1 MSGPRTSSSTPR
13 YVFYLCDD
21 AVDAPPAQVPAKR
34 DLDEVEASI
43 KRGRA
48 EAKRRK
54 ELAAQDRSDTE
65 STASD
70 ASIIDNAK
78 VECFAR
84 ADELLLVD
92 YFCQHARPP
101 STDGTAAGLLLN
113 KIEPKDAYFYVFGMD
128 GSEKVSGFDDA
139 VLALYLTQRM
149 RVHPVP
155 DIGDVLLKDTDWS
168 QSPVLKGIYDS
179 MRHDATTEAARAAD
193 LALDNQDLR
202 AVVVFIVE
210 TLVLDEDVAQSCL
223 GRRALV
229 AACRF
234 LASYAQTVDGRVWR
248 STDQARRVARL
259 RASKGP
265 GCGRFG
271 VSRSGDVSKYGSLVE
286 ARLACDQNGPRRGA
300 AFVCDALL
308 AAALSDFTCAEWPD
322 DGAALDARAPE
333 SSEAVAG
340 ARGALLR
347 AAASAFP

>member
-1 MSGPRTSSSTPR
+1 MITPSTRRPS
-13 YVFYLCDD
+13 
-21 AVDAPPAQVPAKR
+21 QVPAKR

-54 ELAAQDRSDTE
+54 ELAALDRSDTE
-65 STASD
+65 STASE
-70 ASIIDNAK
+70 ASIINDAK

-113 KIEPKDAYFYVFGMD
+113 KIEPKDAYFYVFGVD
-128 GSEKVSGFDDA
+128 GTEKISGFDDA

-179 MRHDATTEAARAAD
+179 MRHDAATEAARAAD

-210 TLVLDEDVAQSCL
+210 TLVLNEDVARSCL
-223 GRRALV
+223 GRRSIV

-248 STDQARRVARL
+248 FTDQAKRVAKL
-259 RASKGP
+259 RAATGP

-271 VSRSGDVSKYGSLVE
+271 VSRSADASKYGSLVE
-286 ARLACDQNGPRRGA
+286 ARLAGDQNGPRRGA
-300 AFVCDALL
+300 AFVCDELL
-308 AAALSDFTCAEWPD
+308 AAALSDFTCDEWPD
-322 DGAALDARAPE
+322 DGAVLDARAPE
-333 SSEAVAG
+333 SSDAVAA
-340 ARGALLR
+340 ARGALLQ
-347 AAASAFP
+347 AASSAFP

>member
-1 MSGPRTSSSTPR
+1 M
-13 YVFYLCDD
+13 
-21 AVDAPPAQVPAKR
+21 PAKR

-70 ASIIDNAK
+70 ASIIDDAK

-149 RVHPVP
+149 RVQPVP

-210 TLVLDEDVAQSCL
+210 TLVLDEDVARSCL

-229 AACRF
+229 AACR
-234 LASYAQTVDGRVWR
+234 L
-248 STDQARRVARL
+248 
-259 RASKGP
+259 
-265 GCGRFG
+265 
-271 VSRSGDVSKYGSLVE
+271 SLIHI
-286 ARLACDQNGPRRGA
+286 
-300 AFVCDALL
+300 
-308 AAALSDFTCAEWPD
+308 
-322 DGAALDARAPE
+322 
-333 SSEAVAG
+333 
-340 ARGALLR
+340 
-347 AAASAFP
+347 

>member
-13 YVFYLCDD
+13 YVVYLCDN

-113 KIEPKDAYFYVFGMD
+113 KIEPKDAYFYVFGVD
-128 GSEKVSGFDDA
+128 GTKKISGFDDA

-149 RVHPVP
+149 RVQPVP

-179 MRHDATTEAARAAD
+179 MRHDATTEAAKAAD

-210 TLVLDEDVAQSCL
+210 TLVLDEAVARSCL

-248 STDQARRVARL
+248 FTDQAKRVAKLRL
-259 RASKGP
+259 SKGP

-271 VSRSGDVSKYGSLVE
+271 VSRSADAAKYGTLVE
-286 ARLACDQNGPRRGA
+286 ARLAGDQNGPRRGT

-308 AAALSDFTCAEWPD
+308 AAALADFTCDEWPD
-322 DGAALDARAPE
+322 DAAVLDARAPE
-333 SSEAVAG
+333 SSDVVAG
-340 ARGALLR
+340 AREALLR
-347 AAASAFP
+347 AAAVAFP